1 MKRARASE
9 RDEYKKTLLLASNS
23 AFSRTPT
30 GSSTTPAHTMG
41 TYAKAFEIPEDFP
54 AILREF
60 AKEAIREQPAD
71 IYR

>member
-1 MKRARASE
+1 
-9 RDEYKKTLLLASNS
+9 
-23 AFSRTPT
+23 
-30 GSSTTPAHTMG
+30 MG